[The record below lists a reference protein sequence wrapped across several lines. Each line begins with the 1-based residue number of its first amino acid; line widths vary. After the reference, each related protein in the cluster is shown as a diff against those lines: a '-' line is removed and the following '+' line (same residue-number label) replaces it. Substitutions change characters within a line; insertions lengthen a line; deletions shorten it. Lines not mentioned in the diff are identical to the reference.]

1 VRADSGC
8 VFEVAEEAGPGF
20 SVIRNNV

>member
-8 VFEVAEEAGPGF
+8 VYEVAEEAGPGF